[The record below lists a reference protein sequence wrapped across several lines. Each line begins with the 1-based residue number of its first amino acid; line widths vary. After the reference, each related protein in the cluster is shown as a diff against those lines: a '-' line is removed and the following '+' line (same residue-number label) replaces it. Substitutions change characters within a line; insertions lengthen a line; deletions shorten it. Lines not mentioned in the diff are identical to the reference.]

1 MANTLYTIGYEES
14 DVATFLKKVEAAGV
28 RAVLDIRELPQSR
41 IPGFSKTALST
52 ALGRKNIKYIHI
64 RELGSPRQLRHELRE
79 SGDFIAFTRGFLLY
93 LKKQAGHIKTIKD
106 LVYSE
111 SCCLLCFEKDHN
123 FCHRKFVALEVKAAA
138 RNGLQI
144 VHL

>member
-14 DVATFLKKVEAAGV
+14 DAATFLKKVEGAGV
-28 RAVLDIRELPQSR
+28 RTVLDVRELPQSR

-52 ALGRKNIKYIHI
+52 ALGQRNIKYVHV
-64 RELGSPRQLRHELRE
+64 RELGSPRELRHALRE
-79 SGDFIAFTRGFLLY
+79 DGDFTAFTRGYLLY
-93 LKKQAGHIKTIKD
+93 LKKQREHIEAVKKMAYT
-106 LVYSE
+106 E
-111 SCCLLCFEKDHN
+111 PCCLLCFEKDHN
-123 FCHRKFVALEVKAAA
+123 VCHRKFVALEVKSAA

>member
-14 DVATFLKKVEAAGV
+14 NAATFLKKIEAAGV
-28 RAVLDIRELPQSR
+28 RTVLDVRELPQSR

-52 ALGRKNIKYIHI
+52 SLAHKNIKYIHV
-64 RELGSPRQLRHELRE
+64 RELGSPRELRHELRE
-79 SGDFIAFTRGFLLY
+79 NGDFVAFTRGYLLH
-93 LKKQAGHIKTIKD
+93 LKKQAEHIKTVKN

-111 SCCLLCFEKDHN
+111 PCCLLCFEKDHN
-123 FCHRKFVALEVKAAA
+123 VCHRKFVALEVKAAA